1 LGGPNWCKQKTS
13 DQEKLDIGKLYEP
26 FKEIKMAANL
36 NTEET
41 AQAIRRY
48 CLDTVSCEDK

>member
-1 LGGPNWCKQKTS
+1 LGGPNWSKQKTS
-13 DQEKLDIGKLYEP
+13 EQEKLDIGKLYEP